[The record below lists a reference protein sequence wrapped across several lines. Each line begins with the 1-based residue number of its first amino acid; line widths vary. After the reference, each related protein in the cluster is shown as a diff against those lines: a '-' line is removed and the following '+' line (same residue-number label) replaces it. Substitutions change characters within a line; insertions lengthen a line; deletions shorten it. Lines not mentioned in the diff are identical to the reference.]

1 MPKVNKTYPSF
12 YNGVSQQS
20 SELILDNQCRD
31 MVNCIPDLVLGLS
44 KRPPVRYSTSSGS
57 YLASAKIFHTYDRG
71 EDNEEYIF
79 LQTNVY
85 NDPIHI
91 YNKAGTAMTFTG
103 ITTAIKNYLNSGNL
117 KALTV
122 QDTTYVVNKNTT
134 VTLTNESSAPYS
146 NYNKIAYYWLKRS
159 AGDKYNPYN
168 YAVYLDGTTYACNP
182 NKPSGADQDP
192 PTGFEDSDYA
202 ANYLAG
208 LINASANFNA
218 EVKGSLIKI
227 WKDGYADFTFDS
239 WDSWGNQAS
248 EGWKGSVNK
257 LSDLPNDWSFGTDTY
272 VEIKGNDNNDFTNY
286 YVKWDGSS
294 WLETRHPG
302 EIRGTLT
309 NMPVKIERTA
319 INTFTVSQITFDM
332 SKVGDLDSNPDPTFV
347 GQKIQDI
354 FFYKNR
360 LGFASQDNVVLSQTG
375 DYYDFYIKT
384 VLDVL
389 DDDPIDIAIAST
401 QASQIYFVIPFQNSL
416 FIFTKDS
423 QFQMTSEG
431 YTSPK
436 TVSITSVSNYPM
448 STLVQPKVINNSL
461 FFISTTNNR
470 QQLREYIKDENSL
483 TVKGIDLN
491 ITTPT
496 YLEQTITSISVNG
509 VLGYVLLGTANNIVY
524 MYSYKDSG
532 SQRVQSAWCKWEL
545 LPGLVY
551 TAGSFEYHILDSTFI
566 VVCKTTTPSTRYIY
580 HTIELTK
587 TDTDFRDLG
596 YNTTYY
602 PFTSSILLPQWYPK
616 GNHQLG
622 TPKDKMLLKKVSIQG
637 SGDFSASIYRKD
649 YDYTYTKAYDDTSM
663 KDLDLHIASR
673 VDNCDISISSSTN
686 KDFSLTSVV
695 MEGFYKPTSQRI
707 I

>member
-1 MPKVNKTYPSF
+1 MPKVYRTYPSF
-12 YNGVSQQS
+12 YNGVSQQT
-20 SELILDNQCRD
+20 SELVLDNQCRE
-31 MVNCIPDLVLGLS
+31 MSNCIPDLVLGLS
-44 KRPPVRYSTSSGS
+44 KRPPVKYVTSKTTYLSTT
-57 YLASAKIFHTYDRG
+57 KIFHTYDRG

-79 LQTNVY
+79 LQTNNY
-85 NDPIHI
+85 DTPIDI
-91 YNKAGTAMTFTG
+91 YNKAGTVMTLTG
-103 ITTAIKNYLNSGNL
+103 MTTAIKNYLNSGTL

-122 QDTTYVVNKNTT
+122 QDTTFIVNKKAT
-134 VTLTNESSAPYS
+134 VTITNEASAPS
-146 NYNKIAYYWLKRS
+146 ANYDKIAYYWLKRAS
-159 AGDKYNPYN
+159 GDKYNPYN

-182 NKPSGADQDP
+182 NKPGSGDTDP

-202 ANYLAG
+202 ANYLAS
-208 LINASANFNA
+208 LINASPSFNCS
-218 EVKGSLIKI
+218 VQGSILKI
-227 WKDGYADFTFDS
+227 WKDGYNDFTFDS

-257 LSDLPNDWSFGTDTY
+257 LSDLPNDWTFGNDTY
-272 VEIKGNDNNDFTNY
+272 IEIKGNDNNDFTNY
-286 YVKWDGSS
+286 YVKWDDSS
-294 WLETRHPG
+294 WLETRHPN

-319 INTFTVSQITFDM
+319 INTFTISQITFD
-332 SKVGDLDSNPDPTFV
+332 SPLVGDLDSNPDPTFV
-347 GQKIQDI
+347 GQQIQDV

-375 DYYDFYIKT
+375 SYYDFYIKT

-401 QASQIYFVIPFQNSL
+401 QASQIYFVKPYQNTL

-423 QFQMTSEG
+423 QFQMISEG

-448 STLVQPKVINNSL
+448 STTVEPKVINNSL

-470 QQLREYIKDENSL
+470 QQLREYAKDESSL

-496 YLEQTITSISVNG
+496 YLDETVTSINVNG
-509 VLGYVLLGTANNIVY
+509 VLGYVLLGTASNIVY
-524 MYSYKDSG
+524 LYNYKDSG
-532 SQRVQSAWCKWEL
+532 NQRVQSAWSKWEL
-545 LPGLVY
+545 LPGLSY
-551 TAGSFEYHILDSTFI
+551 LANSFEYAILDSTFI
-566 VVCKTTTPSTRYIY
+566 VVCKTTGRYIY
-580 HTIELTK
+580 HTMELTK
-587 TDTDFRDLG
+587 TDTDFRDLSYG
-596 YNTTYY
+596 EIYY
-602 PFTSSILLPQWYPK
+602 PYSSTVLLPQWYPK
-616 GNHQLG
+616 GQHQLG

-673 VDNCDISISSSTN
+673 VDNCDISIFSSTPN
-686 KDFSLTSVV
+686 DFNLTSIVI
-695 MEGFYKPTSQRI
+695 EGFYKPTSQRI